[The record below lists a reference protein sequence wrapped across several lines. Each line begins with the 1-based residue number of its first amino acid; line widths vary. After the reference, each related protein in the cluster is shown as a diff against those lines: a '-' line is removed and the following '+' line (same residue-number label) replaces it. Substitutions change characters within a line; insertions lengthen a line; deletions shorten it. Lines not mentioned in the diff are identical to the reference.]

1 MSIRIARIRDEA
13 LSIQEHL
20 DAVDDATA
28 GAVATFIGRVRD
40 HDPEAS
46 TDVVALEYTGH
57 PDAEKTLAGIAQ
69 KAIDEAGGDAIVAV
83 SHRIGKLGVG
93 DLAVVIAVASSHRDE
108 AFTVC
113 RDVIETIKRELPIWK
128 RQFESDG
135 TGAWKG
141 IGG

>member
-20 DAVDDATA
+20 DAVDDPTA
-28 GAVATFIGRVRD
+28 GAVSTFIGRVRD
-40 HDPEAS
+40 HDPDAAQ
-46 TDVVALEYTGH
+46 DVVALEYTGH
-57 PDAEKTLAGIAQ
+57 PDAEATLARIAE
-69 KAIDEAGGDAIVAV
+69 KAVADAGGDAVVAV
-83 SHRIGKLGVG
+83 SHRIGRLGVG
-93 DLAVVIAVASSHRDE
+93 DLAVVIAVASPHRGE

-113 RDVIETIKRELPIWK
+113 RDIIETIKHELPIWK
-128 RQFESDG
+128 RQIESDG